1 MKVRVVR
8 VRVIRVANVVR
19 VVRVIQGGL
28 GGEGGIELSGQLK
41 MKVNNV
47 VSSGYD
53 RQLLDIS

>member
-8 VRVIRVANVVR
+8 AIRVAKVVR
-19 VVRVIQGGL
+19 VARVVQGGL
-28 GGEGGIELSGQLK
+28 GGKGGIELSGQLK